1 MNHSFFTLFNFKRAT
16 RANDD
21 HSIQKGQRERF
32 AHVRLIKPTKVE
44 GFAHV
49 RLIKPTKVEGFA
61 HLVQY
66 RLYYSYRRRLN
77 TEAKAKVVAA
87 VWGTEC
93 IQFLTASASLYKDD
107 FEE

>member
-21 HSIQKGQRERF
+21 HSIQKGQRER
-32 AHVRLIKPTKVE
+32 
-44 GFAHV
+44 FAHV